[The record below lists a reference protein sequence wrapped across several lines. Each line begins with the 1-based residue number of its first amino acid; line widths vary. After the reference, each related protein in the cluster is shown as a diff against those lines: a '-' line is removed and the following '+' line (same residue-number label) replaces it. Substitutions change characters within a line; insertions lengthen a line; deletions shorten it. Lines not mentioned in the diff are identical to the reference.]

1 MEFLNYKAAVAELR
15 PVGLVEIIEDAPDD
29 PHSGSDA
36 TDLVRF
42 TLEPNAKGVKAVH
55 SAAIGVSK
63 ALAACADEV
72 DETTS
77 IPSAEPLAQ
86 LVEDVLHKHKVTEAM
101 VIPVGKWR
109 AVCDLLAMELA
120 ADESWQDIDAE
131 ASLHLNSRNPL
142 LLTTR
147 DFHIIPKMLEALR
160 RATSD
165 DTTGAHDL
173 SIVAAGVG
181 LILEFRPTG
190 ALLMVATNP
199 SFCAE
204 LTEMV

>member
-15 PVGLVEIIEDAPDD
+15 PSGLVEIVEGAPAD
-29 PHSGSDA
+29 PDGNAS
-36 TDLVRF
+36 DLVRF
-42 TLEPNAKGVKAVH
+42 TLEPNSKGVKAVH

-63 ALAACADEV
+63 ALSACADEV
-72 DETTS
+72 DGTTAIS
-77 IPSAEPLAQ
+77 SAEPLAQ

-109 AVCDLLAMELA
+109 ALCDLLAIELA
-120 ADESWQDIDAE
+120 DDQSWQDIDTE
-131 ASLHLNSRNPL
+131 ASLHLNSRDPL

-147 DFHIIPKMLEALR
+147 DFHILPKMLEALR

-165 DTTGAHDL
+165 DATGAHDL

-181 LILEFRPTG
+181 LVLEFRPSG
-190 ALLMVATNP
+190 ALLMIATNP

-204 LTEMV
+204 LAEMV